1 MLLCASGAPALP
13 GAGNHSSTCKQR
25 MLRGSCANW
34 SREEPESPRRD
45 QGAAR
50 DGAGVCLGVDITLGH
65 WAAATPGLWMKLLPP
80 FTARGSVCSFDHTE
94 MISVSVQVLIAKP

>member
-13 GAGNHSSTCKQR
+13 GTGNHSSTRKQR
-25 MLRGSCANW
+25 TLRGSCVNG

-45 QGAAR
+45 QSASR
-50 DGAGVCLGVDITLGH
+50 DAPGVRLGVNVTLGH

-80 FTARGSVCSFDHTE
+80 FTPRGSLWSFGHTE
-94 MISVSVQVLIAKP
+94 MISVSLQMLIAKP